1 MRGATLIDFNAEN
14 RSARLSF
21 ASETPVRDYWY
32 GKEILRVND
41 TAMGSE
47 RFKAGVMPVLFNH
60 NKNQVIARVDK
71 LWTENGRAYA
81 DITFDDD
88 DFSENIMRKVASGSL
103 RGVSVGYD
111 IMDYSILKRD
121 ETSSDGIEGPALI
134 GDKWEA
140 FEISIVSIPADASV
154 GVGRSRLY
162 DPNYFR
168 ALGEGKEPEPE
179 NGDNSEAKNA
189 SESSRAKN
197 DGEQQDDKK
206 GDGEKMTPEER
217 EALERE
223 AKATAKKEEFQRQNN
238 IRILCR
244 NLKIEEKDMD
254 EMLNDATCTIEKA
267 NERALAIMQERYK
280 PTDPPKCKVTEDEAD
295 KKRAAIEDG
304 LFLRHGGVLE
314 KPAPGADEFR
324 NRRFVDIA
332 RMVLEDAG
340 ERGINALTEREIFRR
355 ALTTTSALASIADNI
370 AHKSMS
376 SGYVEVGTTYQ
387 EWTQTGTN
395 SDFKL
400 AKRYLIYD
408 AMAPVK
414 IPEGGEFSY
423 SELQDASVGVQLA
436 TYGDAMN
443 FSREMMIND
452 DLNVLTSVPRL
463 MRASMERYKNYLA
476 YQALVKAENYS
487 NDKGNLGTAAAL
499 SVKSLGEA
507 KKLMRKQKLGEKMVL
522 NIVPKYLIV
531 PAALETTAEQLLTST
546 ADPEGKNSGVSN
558 PANRSRSNL
567 ELIVDAT
574 LDELSGETAY
584 YLVATKGQVYTIE
597 VCYLNGNSAP
607 IIETGAEFNTL
618 GIKFRMYHDF
628 AINVLDTRGLVKNPG
643 K

>member
-1 MRGATLIDFNAEN
+1 MRAAALIDFNAES
-14 RSARLSF
+14 RSAKLSF
-21 ASETPVRDYWY
+21 ASETPIRDYWY

-41 TAMGSE
+41 NAMGSE

-60 NKNQVIARVDK
+60 NRNQVIARVDK

-88 DFSENIMRKVASGSL
+88 EFSESIMRKVASGSL

-111 IMDYSILKRD
+111 ITDYSILKRD

-168 ALGEGKEPEPE
+168 TLGEGKESDPED
-179 NGDNSEAKNA
+179 GDILEDIDP
-189 SESSRAKN
+189 SESSRAKKG
-197 DGEQQDDKK
+197 GEQKADEK

-223 AKATAKKEEFQRQNN
+223 AKANAKKEEFQRQNN

-244 NLKIEEKDMD
+244 NLKIEEKDME
-254 EMLNDATCTIEKA
+254 EMLSDENCTIEKA

-280 PTDPPKCKVTEDEAD
+280 PTDPPKGQVTEDEAD
-295 KKRAAIEDG
+295 KKRAAIVDG

-314 KPAPGADEFR
+314 KPAPGAEEFR

-340 ERGINALTEREIFRR
+340 ERGINVLTEREILKR
-355 ALTTTSALASIADNI
+355 ALTTTSALSVIADNI

-387 EWTQTGTN
+387 EWTQTGSN
-395 SDFKL
+395 SDFKK

-408 AMAPVK
+408 AMAPVQ

-436 TYGDAMN
+436 TYGDATN

-452 DLNVLTSVPRL
+452 DLNVLTEVPRL

-487 NDKGNLGTAAAL
+487 SEKGNLGTAAAL

-522 NIVPKYLIV
+522 NIVPKYLII

-558 PANRSRSNL
+558 PANRTRSKL

-584 YLVATKGQVYTIE
+584 YLVATKGQVHTIE

-607 IIETGAEFNTL
+607 IIETGTDFNTL

-628 AINVLDTRGLVKNPG
+628 AINVLDTRGLVKNAG

>member
-1 MRGATLIDFNAEN
+1 
-14 RSARLSF
+14 
-21 ASETPVRDYWY
+21 
-32 GKEILRVND
+32 
-41 TAMGSE
+41 
-47 RFKAGVMPVLFNH
+47 
-60 NKNQVIARVDK
+60 
-71 LWTENGRAYA
+71 
-81 DITFDDD
+81 
-88 DFSENIMRKVASGSL
+88 
-103 RGVSVGYD
+103 
-111 IMDYSILKRD
+111 
-121 ETSSDGIEGPALI
+121 
-134 GDKWEA
+134 
-140 FEISIVSIPADASV
+140 
-154 GVGRSRLY
+154 
-162 DPNYFR
+162 
-168 ALGEGKEPEPE
+168 
-179 NGDNSEAKNA
+179 
-189 SESSRAKN
+189 
-197 DGEQQDDKK
+197 
-206 GDGEKMTPEER
+206 
-217 EALERE
+217 
-223 AKATAKKEEFQRQNN
+223 
-238 IRILCR
+238 
-244 NLKIEEKDMD
+244 MD

-295 KKRAAIEDG
+295 KKRAAIVDG

-340 ERGINALTEREIFRR
+340 ERGINVLTERELLKR

-387 EWTQTGTN
+387 EWTQTGSN

-408 AMAPVK
+408 AMAPVQ

-436 TYGDAMN
+436 TYGDATN

-452 DLNVLTSVPRL
+452 DLGVLTSVPRL

-522 NIVPKYLIV
+522 NIVPKYLII

-584 YLVATKGQVYTIE
+584 YLVATKGQVHTIE

-607 IIETGAEFNTL
+607 IIETGTDFNTL

>member
-179 NGDNSEAKNA
+179 DGDNSEAKNA

-280 PTDPPKCKVTEDEAD
+280 PTDPPKGKVTEDEAD
-295 KKRAAIEDG
+295 KKRAAIVDG

-340 ERGINALTEREIFRR
+340 ERGINVLTERELLKR

-387 EWTQTGTN
+387 EWTQTGSN

-408 AMAPVK
+408 AMAPVQ
-414 IPEGGEFSY
+414 IQ
-423 SELQDASVGVQLA
+423 LQRTAGCFCWR
-436 TYGDAMN
+436 T
-443 FSREMMIND
+443 
-452 DLNVLTSVPRL
+452 T
-463 MRASMERYKNYLA
+463 
-476 YQALVKAENYS
+476 
-487 NDKGNLGTAAAL
+487 GNLW
-499 SVKSLGEA
+499 
-507 KKLMRKQKLGEKMVL
+507 RR
-522 NIVPKYLIV
+522 Y
-531 PAALETTAEQLLTST
+531 
-546 ADPEGKNSGVSN
+546 
-558 PANRSRSNL
+558 
-567 ELIVDAT
+567 
-574 LDELSGETAY
+574 
-584 YLVATKGQVYTIE
+584 
-597 VCYLNGNSAP
+597 
-607 IIETGAEFNTL
+607 EFQ
-618 GIKFRMYHDF
+618 
-628 AINVLDTRGLVKNPG
+628 P
-643 K
+643 

>member
-140 FEISIVSIPADASV
+140 FEISIVSIPADATV

-179 NGDNSEAKNA
+179 DGDNSEDKNA

-295 KKRAAIEDG
+295 KKRAAIVDG
-304 LFLRHGGVLE
+304 LFLSHGGVLE

-340 ERGINALTEREIFRR
+340 ERGINVLTERELLKR

-387 EWTQTGTN
+387 EWTQTGSN

-408 AMAPVK
+408 AMAPVQ

-436 TYGDAMN
+436 TYGDATN

-452 DLNVLTSVPRL
+452 DLGVLTSVPRL

-522 NIVPKYLIV
+522 NIVPKYLII

-584 YLVATKGQVYTIE
+584 YLVATKGQVHTIE

-607 IIETGAEFNTL
+607 IIETGTDFNTL

>member
-140 FEISIVSIPADASV
+140 FEISIVSIPADATV

-179 NGDNSEAKNA
+179 DGDNSEDKNA

-197 DGEQQDDKK
+197 DGEQQDKK

-295 KKRAAIEDG
+295 KKRAAIVDG

-340 ERGINALTEREIFRR
+340 ERGINVLTERELLKR

-387 EWTQTGTN
+387 EWTQTGSN

-408 AMAPVK
+408 AMAPVQ

-436 TYGDAMN
+436 TYGDATN

-452 DLNVLTSVPRL
+452 DLGVLTSVPRL

-522 NIVPKYLIV
+522 NIVPKYLII

-584 YLVATKGQVYTIE
+584 YLVATKGQVHTIE

-607 IIETGAEFNTL
+607 IIETGTDFNTL

>member
-140 FEISIVSIPADASV
+140 FEISIVSIPADATV

-179 NGDNSEAKNA
+179 DGDNSEDKNA

-206 GDGEKMTPEER
+206 GD
-217 EALERE
+217 ALERE

-295 KKRAAIEDG
+295 KKRAAIVDG

-340 ERGINALTEREIFRR
+340 ERGINVLTERELLKR

-387 EWTQTGTN
+387 EWTQTGSN

-408 AMAPVK
+408 AMAPVQ

-436 TYGDAMN
+436 TYGDATN

-452 DLNVLTSVPRL
+452 DLGVLTSVPRL

-522 NIVPKYLIV
+522 NIVPKYLII

-584 YLVATKGQVYTIE
+584 YLVATKGQVHTIE

-607 IIETGAEFNTL
+607 IIETGTDFNTL